1 MKDLKAMGLGPDAAL
16 ANDDSEAGGNGAGS
30 SGSDISGGRY
40 FDGASRLGARLL
52 LRDMHQWSMAAAQ
65 IGDGGAVAFLLL
77 PECVATKQ
85 LSVSVELRGEH
96 TRGMTVCDLRPC
108 VFAPDKPRGALNAAV
123 CVDAD
128 GPALMRLYVER
139 VLRPPPHCPFF
150 GSEHAS
156 PIKAA
161 AVGAWAAGKETE
173 APNAAAVARGAAPG
187 TAASPSSLRPTRA
200 ATVAEAL
207 AVAVASAPLTA
218 CFVVGALGVVLGR
231 IHARRPQLGS

>member
-1 MKDLKAMGLGPDAAL
+1 
-16 ANDDSEAGGNGAGS
+16 
-30 SGSDISGGRY
+30 
-40 FDGASRLGARLL
+40 
-52 LRDMHQWSMAAAQ
+52 
-65 IGDGGAVAFLLL
+65 
-77 PECVATKQ
+77 
-85 LSVSVELRGEH
+85 
-96 TRGMTVCDLRPC
+96 

-161 AVGAWAAGKETE
+161 AVGAWAAGKEKE
-173 APNAAAVARGAAPG
+173 APNAAAVALGAAPG
-187 TAASPSSLRPTRA
+187 TAASPSSPRPTRA